1 MQIGL
6 SIGDLSDWN
15 QEEHAAILQMI
26 ICSVEVI
33 FGSARPAVQWKDRL
47 SLGNGFHLVIRQ
59 VGSGG
64 VLAAETLREGVDG
77 MIVIQYYMVYSI

>member
-1 MQIGL
+1 
-6 SIGDLSDWN
+6 
-15 QEEHAAILQMI
+15 MI